1 MPVPPSRDASLSAG
15 VERVVPSSVGAEVTS
30 PDPEA
35 SPAAGGAGGGD
46 AGEGGGGA
54 GGGGGGA
61 GGASARGVRAGR
73 GGGGGG
79 GGAALLRLVA
89 ARLTPVRRR
98 VAGSRRGAGDD
109 AENDRAG

>member
-35 SPAAGGAGGGD
+35 SPAAGGAGGGG

-54 GGGGGGA
+54 GCGGAGA
-61 GGASARGVRAGR
+61 GGAGAG
-73 GGGGGG
+73 GLGA
-79 GGAALLRLVA
+79 GAALHFFGLLP
-89 ARLTPVRRR
+89 L
-98 VAGSRRGAGDD
+98 G
-109 AENDRAG
+109 